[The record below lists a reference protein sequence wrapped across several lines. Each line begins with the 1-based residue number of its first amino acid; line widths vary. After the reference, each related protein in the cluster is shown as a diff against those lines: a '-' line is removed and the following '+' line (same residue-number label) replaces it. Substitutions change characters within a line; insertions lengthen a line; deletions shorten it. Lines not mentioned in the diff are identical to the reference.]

1 MSALIDLLTGAA
13 VGVPLAAGGFIAG
26 RRGGARRGDASP
38 AGAAGAPSGAVRA
51 HTAVSP
57 ETERL
62 LGALGSG
69 WLLVDRS
76 DRVAAHSTDV
86 EALGLVRDGEL
97 PHDAVRDVVRR
108 ARRGGRVIE
117 AEPELARGPL
127 EGSNLD
133 LFLRV
138 TPLNDDIVVVLVD
151 DRTQARRIEETRRD
165 FVVNVSHELKT
176 PVGGLRLLAEAV
188 EDAADD
194 PDAVG
199 RFASRM
205 KTETVRLANLV
216 QEIVDLSR
224 LQGVDTIATAKQVD
238 LAECAE
244 RAVDETRLLAEE
256 RRITLSIVT
265 DDGPHL
271 VLGDEN
277 LLTTACRNLVNN
289 AVNYSAEE
297 TRIVVAV
304 SAEDDA
310 VVVQVTDQGVGLTAA
325 EIERIFERFYRV
337 DPARSRRTGGTGLGL
352 AIVKHVCA
360 NHGGQ
365 IRVWSEPGVGS
376 TFEMQIPATSVRRA
390 TPNGESDGNERSRD
404 VVGAAVGG
412 TVETKDTM

>member
-1 MSALIDLLTGAA
+1 MHSSAGM
-13 VGVPLAAGGFIAG
+13 P
-26 RRGGARRGDASP
+26 GDA
-38 AGAAGAPSGAVRA
+38 V
-51 HTAVSP
+51 VSA

-62 LGALGSG
+62 LGVLRSG
-69 WLLVDRS
+69 WLLIDRS
-76 DRVAAHSTDV
+76 DRVAAHSADV
-86 EALGLVRDGEL
+86 EALGLVRDVDL
-97 PHDAVRDVVRR
+97 RHDAVRDIVRR
-108 ARRGGRVIE
+108 ARREGRVIE
-117 AEPELARGPL
+117 AEPELSRGPL
-127 EGSNLD
+127 EGANLD
-133 LFLRV
+133 LWLRV
-138 TPLNDDIVVVLVD
+138 SPLNDDVVVVLVE

-194 PDAVG
+194 PDAVQ
-199 RFASRM
+199 RFAARM
-205 KTETVRLANLV
+205 KTETVRLSHLV

-244 RAVDETRLLAEE
+244 RAVDETRLLAEQ
-256 RRITLSIVT
+256 RRITLSLVA

-289 AVNYSAEE
+289 AVNYSAEG
-297 TRIVVAV
+297 TRIVVAI

-310 VVVQVTDQGVGLTAA
+310 VTVQVTDQGIGLTAA

-337 DPARSRRTGGTGLGL
+337 DPARSRQTGGTGLGL

-360 NHGGQ
+360 NHGGK

-376 TFEMQIPATSVRRA
+376 TFEMQIPASTAVRPMNQGDEAHREPVSAAAGRA
-390 TPNGESDGNERSRD
+390 
-404 VVGAAVGG
+404 A
-412 TVETKDTM
+412 ETKDRL